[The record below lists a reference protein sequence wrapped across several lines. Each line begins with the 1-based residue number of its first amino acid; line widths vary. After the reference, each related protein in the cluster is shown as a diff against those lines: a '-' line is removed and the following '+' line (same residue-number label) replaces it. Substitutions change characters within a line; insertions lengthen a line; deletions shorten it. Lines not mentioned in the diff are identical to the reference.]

1 MLSGIHFG
9 APAGGAPKTAAII
22 VGRPSDRGLSSLRP
36 SGRRQTAR
44 QSGGR
49 PGASLACRSL
59 DWLRIQLGRLRGDQ
73 PWTRPSGH
81 WRRSQS
87 NTHRSVVSSWRLA
100 GPLAGWGARNGYEGE
115 NCCCCSRDGSAFV
128 ARELTHADSSS
139 LFPSQLAA
147 SVSRP
152 AGRSPGQVQTA
163 LPHGSF
169 AGLAK
174 RASERADGLTD
185 VSSRRARSR
194 EGRKSISSGG
204 GGAERGLAGAR
215 KAPAAPKYGPAAAT
229 ATAR

>member
-87 NTHRSVVSSWRLA
+87 NTHRSVVSSWRLV
-100 GPLAGWGARNGYEGE
+100 GARATATKA
-115 NCCCCSRDGSAFV
+115 RIVV
-128 ARELTHADSSS
+128 AALGTEAPLLRASS
-139 LFPSQLAA
+139 LMQIRRRFSLHNLPRQ
-147 SVSRP
+147 SVGRP
-152 AGRSPGQVQTA
+152 AVLLARYKLRSHMGV
-163 LPHGSF
+163 S
-169 AGLAK
+169 LAWQSE
-174 RASERADGLTD
+174 RASEPTD
-185 VSSRRARSR
+185 
-194 EGRKSISSGG
+194 
-204 GGAERGLAGAR
+204 
-215 KAPAAPKYGPAAAT
+215 
-229 ATAR
+229 